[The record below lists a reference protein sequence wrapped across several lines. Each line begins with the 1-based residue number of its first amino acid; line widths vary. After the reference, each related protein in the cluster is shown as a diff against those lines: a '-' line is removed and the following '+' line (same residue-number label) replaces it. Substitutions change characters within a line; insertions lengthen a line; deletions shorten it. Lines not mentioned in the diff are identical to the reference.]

1 MVNYPIIT
9 LSNLFEIQGEAAAAS
24 DKGPATTSPETTST
38 PVAASSASTSR
49 SGGGGGWGKLKG
61 TSQAS
66 TPVQST
72 AESKPSMKKQDSGES
87 GAKVSKPKLGALG
100 KDDGSKSTR
109 RSLEQSDVILGQ
121 SFTEFKSDIK
131 KEVAEVHSK
140 ISNMEDLLKNILQNM
155 EK

>member
-1 MVNYPIIT
+1 M
-9 LSNLFEIQGEAAAAS
+9 
-24 DKGPATTSPETTST
+24 AT
-38 PVAASSASTSR
+38 ASTSQGR
-49 SGGGGGWGKLKG
+49 SGGGGWGRLKG
-61 TSQAS
+61 TSSQAS

-72 AESKPSMKKQDSGES
+72 SEGKTPIKKQESGE
-87 GAKVSKPKLGALG
+87 AIKKPKLGTLV
-100 KDDGSKSTR
+100 KDEGHKGSRKS
-109 RSLEQSDVILGQ
+109 LDQSEVILGQ

>member
-1 MVNYPIIT
+1 M
-9 LSNLFEIQGEAAAAS
+9 
-24 DKGPATTSPETTST
+24 
-38 PVAASSASTSR
+38 SSASTSR

-61 TSQAS
+61 NSQAS
-66 TPVQST
+66 TPVQSIG
-72 AESKPSMKKQDSGES
+72 EVRSPVKKQDSGD
-87 GAKVSKPKLGALG
+87 APKKPKLGALA
-100 KDDGSKSTR
+100 KDEGTKGTR
-109 RSLEQSDVILGQ
+109 KSLEQSEVILGQ